1 LRPRSSALAALALA
15 AISGPARAKEIGFR
29 SPGGREIYDEN
40 EQFGGVTETGRRQF
54 VIEVAVG
61 AGPEGNLG
69 VLLGWINQ
77 PVRGLEW
84 YAGAGLEVN
93 PAIHYTLGSRYLFNI
108 DGYRPYVGAGYL
120 YNDLY
125 ELRTYSHEV
134 FAEVG
139 YSWVL
144 HDTYHL
150 TAGIGVRHILYIGI
164 RSDSPLRDS
173 DVDPALLEEQRD
185 DVSPWVPTAA
195 LRFSRA
201 F

>member
-1 LRPRSSALAALALA
+1 MRWLAPLWSFALVCAGASAW
-15 AISGPARAKEIGFR
+15 GKEVGFR

-40 EQFGGVTETGRRQF
+40 ESFAGVSDTGKRQF

-69 VLLGWINQ
+69 VLLGWLNQ

-84 YAGAGLEVN
+84 YAGVGLEVN
-93 PAIHYTLGSRYLFNI
+93 PATHYTLASRYLFNI

-125 ELRTYSHEV
+125 ELRTYSHDV
-134 FAEVG
+134 FAEIG

-150 TAGIGVRHILYIGI
+150 TAGIGVRRILYIGI
-164 RSDSPLRDS
+164 RDDSPLKDS

-185 DVSPWVPTAA
+185 DVSRWVPTAA